1 MHNRVFIFNL
11 IGIFKVLN
19 LGSKYVCVFSGV
31 YYDPFLAAHAAS
43 AADPNYRL
51 QVSTC

>member
-1 MHNRVFIFNL
+1 MGTV
-11 IGIFKVLN
+11 KVLN
-19 LGSKYVCVFSGV
+19 VGSKDLCVFSGM